1 MRRFS
6 LPICILALALTALSA
21 PFSIF
26 GQRPIRNAIKQARQQ
41 QRMKQMQQDDPS
53 MNRRGQNI
61 PPAVRRRPNGAI
73 PGVGPDGGNKPLN
86 PQQRFIRQQ
95 LMDALALTP
104 DQRQRINGIH
114 NAHQDEAIAVG
125 QRLRQARQKLDRA
138 LWTENYNE
146 SQVKQFSEELAQAQ
160 ADQIRLQFRV
170 NSEIRGI
177 ISNEQIR
184 RFRQKEREL
193 QILRRQ
199 QIQRQMLNDED
210 NGPTTDPK
218 KPPEKLQ
225 EDELLIWV
233 TR

>member
-6 LPICILALALTALSA
+6 LPICLFALTLMALAE

-26 GQRPIRNAIKQARQQ
+26 GQRPLRPFKQARQQ
-41 QRMKQMQQDDPS
+41 QKMQQQMQQGDRPLD
-53 MNRRGQNI
+53 RRGQNL
-61 PPAVRRRPNGAI
+61 PPGGRKRPFVI
-73 PGVGPDGGNKPLN
+73 GPEAANKNMN

-95 LMDALALTP
+95 LMEALSLTP

-114 NAHQDEAIAVG
+114 NSHQDEAIAVG

-146 SQVKQFSEELAQAQ
+146 SLVKQFSEELAQAQ

-177 ISNEQIR
+177 ITNDQIR

-193 QILRRQ
+193 QLLRRN
-199 QIQRQMLNDED
+199 QIRRQMENDDEPPP
-210 NGPTTDPK
+210 NSS
-218 KPPEKLQ
+218 KPPGDFED
-225 EDELLIWV
+225 DELLIWV

>member
-6 LPICILALALTALSA
+6 LKIFILALALAAVIGPLST
-21 PFSIF
+21 S
-26 GQRPIRNAIKQARQQ
+26 GQRPIRNPIRQARQQ
-41 QRMKQMQQDDPS
+41 QKLQQQVQQGDRPID
-53 MNRRGQNI
+53 RRRQNL
-61 PPAVRRRPNGAI
+61 PPAVRKRPFGGI
-73 PGVGPDGGNKPLN
+73 PGTEPSLANKNLN
-86 PQQRFIRQQ
+86 PRQRLIRQQ

-114 NAHQDEAIAVG
+114 NSHQDEAIAVG

-146 SQVKQFSEELAQAQ
+146 GQVKQFSEELAEAQ

-177 ISNEQIR
+177 ITNEQIR

-193 QILRRQ
+193 QIQRRE
-199 QIQRQMLNDED
+199 QIRRDMEIND
-210 NGPTTDPK
+210 PPQTDK
-218 KPPEKLQ
+218 KPPGQLE
-225 EDELLIWV
+225 EDELLLWV
-233 TR
+233 ISR

>member
-6 LPICILALALTALSA
+6 LPILMLALALELLIH
-21 PFSIF
+21 PLNIF
-26 GQRPIRNAIKQARQQ
+26 GQGFRNPIKQARRQQ
-41 QRMKQMQQDDPS
+41 KIQQGERPID
-53 MNRRGQNI
+53 RRGQNL
-61 PPAVRRRPNGAI
+61 PPGVRKRPFGGI
-73 PGVGPDGGNKPLN
+73 PGTEPNAANKNLN

-95 LMDALALTP
+95 LMGALALTP

-114 NAHQDEAIAVG
+114 NSHQDEAIAVG

-146 SQVKQFSEELAQAQ
+146 AQVKQLSEELAQAQ

-170 NSEIRGI
+170 NSEIRNI
-177 ISNEQIR
+177 ITNEQIR

-193 QILRRQ
+193 QILRRNQ
-199 QIQRQMLNDED
+199 MRRQLEETDD
-210 NGPTTDPK
+210 PPPPTT
-218 KPPEKLQ
+218 KPPGEGD

-233 TR
+233 TGERN